1 MSNFHGANIGDVWVH
16 RGIKEREE
24 EERREGNGRRMGNW
38 RADRGRGFFK
48 DGKNCVPREKS
59 KQLVEII
66 KRLVTVIELKLS

>member
-1 MSNFHGANIGDVWVH
+1 MYGYTVGLK
-16 RGIKEREE
+16 RGGGGGEKGRKWEK
-24 EERREGNGRRMGNW
+24 NGKL
-38 RADRGRGFFK
+38 ARGSWPRFFK

>member
-1 MSNFHGANIGDVWVH
+1 MGIY
-16 RGIKEREE
+16 GIKGKRERE
-24 EERREGNGRRMGNW
+24 REKGRKWEKNGEIGAPRIV
-38 RADRGRGFFK
+38 AEVFK